1 MNLRDVITLLIV
13 VAVASVMLFELL
25 GFAVSLVYPDSD
37 PGELHGR
44 VALVLVCLTVLGVVW
59 CSTVSE
65 GLVRRPPPLPYVLRA
80 LPEPLR
86 VILGRAGDGVD
97 GFG

>member
-37 PGELHGR
+37 AGELHSR
-44 VALVLVCLTVLGVVW
+44 VALVLICLTVLGVVW
-59 CSTVSE
+59 W
-65 GLVRRPPPLPYVLRA
+65 VRR
-80 LPEPLR
+80 
-86 VILGRAGDGVD
+86 
-97 GFG
+97 